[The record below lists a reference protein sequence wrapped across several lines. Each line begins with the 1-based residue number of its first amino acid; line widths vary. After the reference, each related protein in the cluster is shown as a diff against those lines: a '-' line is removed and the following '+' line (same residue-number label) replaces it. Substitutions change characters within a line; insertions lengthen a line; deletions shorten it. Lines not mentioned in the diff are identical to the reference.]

1 MTQLTKFLIS
11 SLLLSLSFAS
21 TASFANA
28 SESPAVK
35 PDCAS
40 PNAKAAIE
48 ATLKGVD
55 QAWVNRD
62 PVALGTRY
70 ANDANL
76 SLQPENAKA
85 MGRANIEKLFSGLF
99 AQVPKNVSHT
109 MVLHGISAVGKF
121 CAVDTSA
128 VLDMD
133 KGDGSRKILQKFSG
147 FWLLRP
153 SIQEMEI
160 VAVRAVGMS

>member
-1 MTQLTKFLIS
+1 MSTLSKSLIS
-11 SLLLSLSFAS
+11 ALFVSLSVAS
-21 TASFANA
+21 TASFANTSQDSVA
-28 SESPAVK
+28 KQDCTSP
-35 PDCAS
+35 S
-40 PNAKAAIE
+40 AKAAIE
-48 ATLKGVD
+48 ATLKGID
-55 QAWVNRD
+55 QAWAKRD
-62 PVALGTRY
+62 SLALATLY
-70 ANDANL
+70 AVDANL

-85 MGRANIEKLFSGLF
+85 NGRGNIEKLFSGLF
-99 AQVPKNVSHT
+99 TQIPKNVSHT
-109 MVLHGISAVGKF
+109 MVLHGVSSVGEF

-153 SIQEMEI
+153 AAQGMEI